1 MTLKIDMFIGPKMV
15 DVRGQTDPQKTL
27 PKGSRKGGPK
37 GGGVIEFP
45 PEVFFSAHLSSETAT
60 FSSKQCSRPPP
71 LGPIWATPAWISNI
85 FKNPKMEVSSRRSAR
100 FHNSISIFD
109 YFPRASLSDPY
120 RRKCVFPGRA
130 LERPREPPDPPGA
143 RFPR

>member
-15 DVRGQTDPQKTL
+15 DVRCQTDPQKTL

-37 GGGVIEFP
+37 EGGHRIP
-45 PEVFFSAHLSSETAT
+45 PGSFFFSAHLSSETAT
-60 FSSKQCSRPPP
+60 FSSKQCPRPPP

-85 FKNPKMEVSSRRSAR
+85 FKNPKMEVSSRRGAR
-100 FHNSISIFD
+100 FHNSIGIFNH
-109 YFPRASLSDPY
+109 FPRASLSDPY
-120 RRKCVFPGRA
+120 RRKCVFPSRS
-130 LERPREPPDPPGA
+130 LEHFRGAPDPPGA

>member
-37 GGGVIEFP
+37 GGGHRIPPGSFFP
-45 PEVFFSAHLSSETAT
+45 HT
-60 FSSKQCSRPPP
+60 SRAKPPLFLPSNVQDPPP

-85 FKNPKMEVSSRRSAR
+85 FKNPKMEVSSRRGAR

-109 YFPRASLSDPY
+109 HFPRASLSDPY
-120 RRKCVFPGRA
+120 RRKCVFPGRS
-130 LERPREPPDPPGA
+130 LERSRGAPEPPGA